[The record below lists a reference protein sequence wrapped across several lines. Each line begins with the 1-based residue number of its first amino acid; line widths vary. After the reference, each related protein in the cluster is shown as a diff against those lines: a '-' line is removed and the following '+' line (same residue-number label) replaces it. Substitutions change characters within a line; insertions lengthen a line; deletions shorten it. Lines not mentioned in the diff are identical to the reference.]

1 MAASDDMP
9 ELPADLPED
18 DLHIDADEAIL
29 ASGNSAMRSR
39 KHIEPVRQAPAPP
52 SAATTSPSASAQP
65 IDTAN
70 SFGAESPKRASKDFS
85 DVANRNKPGLGWL
98 RRVYSSF
105 DRKYKKNLKALMVV
119 HPTMFV
125 KTMLTLFR
133 PFISSKFGKKISF
146 IARLADLQEHIN
158 LTQLNLPPDVKS
170 YDAGLAPKRT
180 RSRSQPLPAAEPP
193 QSVFG
198 AATLDDV
205 TRVNDDGIPEVLIN
219 CVNYLEFNAL
229 QVEGIFRRSANAL
242 EVKETKRLFNQG
254 QEVDF
259 DTYNDVF
266 LPAVLIKSFFRDLK
280 EPIFPSTKYHDVLA
294 IALSDED
301 HLRIERTKAFLAA
314 LPDRHR
320 NVLKFL
326 FTFLH
331 EVAGHQ
337 AENLM
342 TSSNLAIVMG
352 PNLIWSNNTAAS
364 LTDMG
369 VINGYT
375 AFLID
380 NYDAIFL

>member
-1 MAASDDMP
+1 MSKATMLDW
-9 ELPADLPED
+9 
-18 DLHIDADEAIL
+18 
-29 ASGNSAMRSR
+29 R
-39 KHIEPVRQAPAPP
+39 P
-52 SAATTSPSASAQP
+52 SAREAGVNPC
-65 IDTAN
+65 
-70 SFGAESPKRASKDFS
+70 
-85 DVANRNKPGLGWL
+85 L
-98 RRVYSSF
+98 
-105 DRKYKKNLKALMVV
+105 
-119 HPTMFV
+119 
-125 KTMLTLFR
+125 
-133 PFISSKFGKKISF
+133 
-146 IARLADLQEHIN
+146 
-158 LTQLNLPPDVKS
+158 QLNPSDSL
-170 YDAGLAPKRT
+170 GT
-180 RSRSQPLPAAEPP
+180 FIAAEPP